1 MIQENKPIAASF
13 RDNSGFVFKKNNIF
27 YRQINHSYAQS
38 YDTLLSSGLYEAL
51 TAKEWLIKHEEQP
64 LSNGEAKPLPYYK
77 IIQPEQLDF
86 ISYPAGW
93 TFGMLKDAALLT
105 LKIQKTAL
113 KHGMTLKDASA
124 YNIQFRGSQAIFIDT
139 LSFDTYTEGGI
150 WEAYSQFC
158 RHFLAPL
165 ALMAYQ
171 DVSLNRLLVVH
182 LDGIPL
188 DLASKLLPYRTRF
201 NLNLYLHIHLQAR
214 LQGKYQQEQQSS
226 SNTVKQLSSLKLLQL
241 IESLETAVKKL
252 EWKQRGTEWHDYYEK
267 SVGKS
272 YLNHKIKAV
281 ETLLDDC
288 QPQKV
293 LDLGA
298 NDGTFSRIAAQKAD
312 KVLAFDI
319 DTAAVEAHYQRLKK
333 EKNYIVTPYILDV
346 SNPEPAIGWNN
357 TERPALWQRIDV
369 DTIMALALIH
379 HMRISNNTPLSM
391 IADFFSQHCQN
402 LIIEFVPK
410 ADEKV
415 QILLQNRQDIFDDY
429 SFENFKNVFSKHF
442 TIEKAI
448 SLDPTERVLFLMKKH
463 KSFE

>member
-1 MIQENKPIAASF
+1 MIQENEPVEASF
-13 RDNSGFVFKKNNIF
+13 RDSSGFVFKKNNIF
-27 YRQINHSYAQS
+27 YRQINHSYAQA

-51 TAKEWLIKHEEQP
+51 TAKEWLIKHEE
-64 LSNGEAKPLPYYK
+64 LSGSNNEKQPLPYYK

-86 ISYPAGW
+86 ISYPSGW

-124 YNIQFRGSQAIFIDT
+124 YNIQFRGSQPIFIDT
-139 LSFDTYTEGGI
+139 LSFDIYTEGGI
-150 WEAYSQFC
+150 WQAYSQFC

-214 LQGKYQQEQQSS
+214 LQGKYQQQQPKNNAS
-226 SNTVKQLSSLKLLQL
+226 KQLSTPKLLQL
-241 IESLETAVKKL
+241 IESLESAIKKL

-267 SVGKS
+267 SVGES
-272 YLNHKIKAV
+272 YLNNKIKAV
-281 ETLLDDC
+281 ETLLDEC
-288 QPQKV
+288 QAQKI

-312 KVLAFDI
+312 KVLSFDI
-319 DTAAVEAHYQRLKK
+319 DTVAVEAHYQRLKK
-333 EKNYIVTPYILDV
+333 EKNQKVTPYIVDV

-357 TERPALWQRIDV
+357 TERPALWQRINV

-429 SFENFKNVFSKHF
+429 TLENFKSVFSKHF
-442 TIEKAI
+442 TIEKAL
-448 SLDPTERVLFLMKKH
+448 SLDPTERVLLLMKKH
-463 KSFE
+463 KND

>member
-1 MIQENKPIAASF
+1 MIQENKPVEASF

-27 YRQINHSYAQS
+27 YRQINHSYAHT
-38 YDTLLSSGLYEAL
+38 YDKLLSSGLYEAL
-51 TAKEWLIKHEEQP
+51 IAKEWLIQHEE
-64 LSNGEAKPLPYYK
+64 LTVLDDENEPLPYYK

-86 ISYPAGW
+86 ISYPSGW

-105 LKIQKTAL
+105 LKIQKMAL
-113 KHGMTLKDASA
+113 KYGMTLKDASA
-124 YNIQFRGSQAIFIDT
+124 YNIQFRGSRSIFIDS

-214 LQGKYQQEQQSS
+214 LQGKYQKQQNANNS
-226 SNTVKQLSSLKLLQL
+226 TGKQLSSSKLLQL
-241 IESLETAVKKL
+241 IDSLESAIKKL

-267 SVGKS
+267 SVGEA
-272 YLNHKIKAV
+272 YFNHKIKAV
-281 ETLLDDC
+281 EILLEDC
-288 QPQKV
+288 QAQRV

-298 NDGTFSRIAAQKAD
+298 NDGTFSQIAAQKAD
-312 KVLAFDI
+312 KVLSFDI

-333 EKNYIVTPYILDV
+333 EKNLNVTPYIIDV
-346 SNPEPAIGWNN
+346 SNPEPAIGWSN

-379 HMRISNNTPLSM
+379 HIRISNNTPLSM

-410 ADEKV
+410 SDEKV
-415 QILLQNRQDIFDDY
+415 KILLQNRQDIFDDY
-429 SFENFKNVFSKHF
+429 TLDNFKSIFSKHF
-442 TIEKAI
+442 IIEKAI
-448 SLDPTERVLFLMKKH
+448 LLEPTERVLLLMKKH
-463 KSFE
+463 KSLE